1 MDPAFLATLKELNLL
16 YDRDANGEFLHF
28 YTATVGSVFFEM
40 VERRGNYDGYG
51 APNAPVR
58 HAVQYDS
65 LHAHH

>member
-1 MDPAFLATLKELNLL
+1 
-16 YDRDANGEFLHF
+16 
-28 YTATVGSVFFEM
+28 VFFEM

-65 LHAHH
+65 LHSRN